1 MRTARSPAFRA
12 LPIATVATGI
22 PAGIW
27 TIDRSESSPSSWLSG
42 TGTPITGSGVIDA
55 VMPGRCAAPPAP
67 AITTLSPRPA
77 APRAYSIITSG
88 VRCAD
93 TIRTSCA
100 TPNST
105 STSIAPCIVGR
116 SESLPMITPTR
127 GLPTSATLMD
137 TCRMRTRL
145 TRMLGVEHPV
155 MLAGMGGVSYPRVV
169 AAVSDAGGFGTLGA
183 ATMSSQQLDDE
194 MSGVRKLTTK
204 PFGVDLLAALPERM
218 VDDAHKV
225 VEGGAS
231 LFVAGLGV
239 PRDVIKV
246 LHDGNVL
253 VASMCG
259 KVRHA
264 IAAVEAGCDFVI
276 AQGTEAGGHTGTVAT
291 MPLVPQIVDAVAARV
306 PVVAAGGIFDGRGL
320 AAAIALGADGVWLGT
335 RFIATPEARAVTGY
349 KDALLR
355 AHEDD
360 TVISRGFTGK
370 TLRAIRNQW
379 TDYIEQHP
387 EELSRFPEQM
397 GKAVAANALH
407 LGGDENTPV
416 DRDKECYPSGQG
428 VGAID
433 ELVPAGEIVR
443 RIVDEAEHAL
453 ARAAGTVVR

>member
-1 MRTARSPAFRA
+1 
-12 LPIATVATGI
+12 
-22 PAGIW
+22 
-27 TIDRSESSPSSWLSG
+27 
-42 TGTPITGSGVIDA
+42 
-55 VMPGRCAAPPAP
+55 
-67 AITTLSPRPA
+67 
-77 APRAYSIITSG
+77 
-88 VRCAD
+88 
-93 TIRTSCA
+93 
-100 TPNST
+100 
-105 STSIAPCIVGR
+105 
-116 SESLPMITPTR
+116 
-127 GLPTSATLMD
+127 
-137 TCRMRTRL
+137 MRTRL
-145 TRMLGVEHPV
+145 TEMLGIEHPV
-155 MLAGMGGVSYPRVV
+155 MLAGMGGVSYQRVV
-169 AAVSDAGGFGTLGA
+169 AAVSEAGGFGTLGA

-194 MSGVRKLTTK
+194 MTGVRKLTTK

-225 VEGGAS
+225 VSGGAS

-291 MPLVPQIVDAVAARV
+291 MPLVPQIVDAVGERV

-335 RFIATPEARAVTGY
+335 RFIATPEARTVTGY

-370 TLRAIRNQW
+370 TLRALRNEW
-379 TDYIEQHP
+379 TQHIEQHP
-387 EELSRFPEQM
+387 EELSKFPEQM

-416 DRDKECYPSGQG
+416 DPDKECYPSGQG
-428 VGAID
+428 VGAI
-433 ELVPAGEIVR
+433 EALVPAGDLVR
-443 RIVDEAEHAL
+443 QIVDQAEHAL
-453 ARAAGTVVR
+453 ARAASTVVR